1 VINQAS
7 IHAFLAR
14 KLDSFD
20 WLKSKPTDELIETVD
35 TMLPNKGWWDHQR
48 VCFLLL
54 SMLKRFM
61 LFVDMGGG
69 KTFIVLSLLKYRKLR
84 GEKPQAIVFV
94 PYITS
99 VGTWIDETAKHTPE
113 LVCVPLLGSTDNNL
127 QKLQNADGD
136 LFVICYQS
144 AVAMMAEDVQRIGV
158 RKKKWTI
165 DPRYAREVFARFDTL
180 VMDEVH
186 RCKSVQSLTYRLCR
200 TISAKCEYVTG
211 LTGTPF
217 GRDLQD
223 LWPQFYLI
231 DFGKTLGPTLGF
243 YREVFFVQKINYW
256 GGFKYKF
263 KQKLFDKLQQVI
275 KNASIRYNINE
286 FHDMPPK
293 EYVQRKI
300 NTHSG
305 IKSYADKAM
314 TVIRG
319 IQVQKSASNYR
330 AMESEYLKL
339 RQLSSGFMTLHGDD
353 SAKLQVAFDENPK
366 LDALQELIEDMPYG
380 CKMVVF
386 HHFVYTN
393 NLISERLKQMKVGH
407 ARIYG
412 NSKNPLAE
420 LRKFGADDK
429 CRVLVINSR
438 SGSSSLN
445 LQHANYVVFFEQPD
459 SAIDRQQAES
469 RCWRPGQGKRVFIY
483 DFLMEGTAD
492 TPMHKANKAGENLL
506 KNLLDGKIKL

>member
-1 VINQAS
+1 MINQAS
-7 IHAFLAR
+7 INNFLAR
-14 KLDSFD
+14 KLDNFD
-20 WLKSKPTDELIETVD
+20 WLKRETTKQLKAEVD
-35 TMLPNKGWWDHQR
+35 PMAPSKGWWDHQR
-48 VCFLLL
+48 TCFLLL
-54 SMLKRFM
+54 ALIKRFM
-61 LFVDMGGG
+61 LFIDMGGG
-69 KTFIVLSLLKYRKLR
+69 KTFVVLSLIKYLKHNGK
-84 GEKPQAIVFV
+84 KPQAIVFV

-113 LVCVPLLGSTDNNL
+113 LTCVPLIGSTDNNL
-127 QKLQNADGD
+127 HKLVNAEGD

-144 AVAMMAEDVQRIGV
+144 AVAMMAEPVKRIGK

-165 DPRYAREVFARFDTL
+165 DPKRIREVFGRFDIL
-180 VMDEVH
+180 VMDEIH
-186 RCKSVQSLTYRLCR
+186 RCKSVMSLTYRMCR
-200 TISAKCEYVTG
+200 AISARCNYVAG

-217 GRDLQD
+217 GRDLMD

-231 DFGKTLGPTLGF
+231 DFGETLGPTLGF
-243 YREVFFVQKINYW
+243 YREVFFKQTNNYW

-263 KQKLFDKLQQVI
+263 KQKLFDKLQRTI
-275 KNASIRYNINE
+275 KNRSIRYSIDE

-293 EYVQRKI
+293 EYIVKKI
-300 NTHSG
+300 STHSG

-314 TVIRG
+314 AVIRG
-319 IQVQKSASNYR
+319 IQIQKSGSNYR

-339 RQLSSGFMTLHGDD
+339 RQLSSGFMTLHGED
-353 SAKLQVAFDENPK
+353 SAKLQIAFDENPK

-393 NLISERLKQMKVGH
+393 NLVSERLKQMKVGH

-412 NSKNPLAE
+412 SSKNPLNE
-420 LRKFGADDK
+420 LRRFSTDDK
-429 CRVLVINSR
+429 CRVLAINSR

-459 SAIDRQQAES
+459 SAIDRQQAER
-469 RCWRPGQGKRVFIY
+469 RCWRPGQSKRVFIY
-483 DFLMEGTAD
+483 DFLMKETAD
-492 TPMHKANKAGENLL
+492 AHMHKANKAGESLL
-506 KNLLDGKIKL
+506 KNLLDGKVKL